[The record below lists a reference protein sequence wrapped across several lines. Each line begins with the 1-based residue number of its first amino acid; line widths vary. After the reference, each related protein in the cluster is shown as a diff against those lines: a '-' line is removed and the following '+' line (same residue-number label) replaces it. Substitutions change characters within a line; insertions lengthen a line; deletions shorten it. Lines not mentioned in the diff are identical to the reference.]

1 MFSLHLIW
9 SLICKFMIY
18 LFIYLFYDSQY
29 RKQVIIRLGLLN
41 QYYNGTNKVNQVNVS
56 QMQLSYKMKN
66 ISLILMEIQIR

>member
-1 MFSLHLIW
+1 
-9 SLICKFMIY
+9 MIY